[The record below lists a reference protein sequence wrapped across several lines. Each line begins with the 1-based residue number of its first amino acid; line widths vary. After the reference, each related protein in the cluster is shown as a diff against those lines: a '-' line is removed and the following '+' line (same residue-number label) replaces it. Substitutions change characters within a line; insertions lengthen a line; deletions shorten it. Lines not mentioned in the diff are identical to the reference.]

1 MPLTGDDRQISLEE
15 VVSAAVTHELSVLV
29 ERLTRERSWSS
40 LIVTFGY
47 AAGARAASALDEVR
61 AAVETLRA
69 VLRTIPAPRR
79 PGAALADQLRAVRIA
94 AGEALLARLS
104 HPPLGDAERR
114 AQMTAAEVLTEAGD
128 HRRAAQAYE
137 ELGDDARAA
146 DAYGAMGDLDQMEIS
161 LARED
166 ARLRAQREALD
177 DIRTFETLMAAGER
191 REALLAAAR
200 IPNHAPTA
208 ATIRQRARD
217 VDSRLVRERAVTLR
231 AAGGPDSGTTGGSR
245 VVRFATVPA
254 ILGRD
259 LLAEVPVRDPGVSRR
274 HAVIVSRNGELALE
288 DAGSR
293 TGVRIAGAVLDAAL
307 PLRGAGELGLGRD
320 CRIQFQTPALG
331 RVILHGASGL
341 DRQLIA
347 VVGVDPLPLDD
358 LIPGAAG
365 TWLEL
370 GAGTPRL
377 GRGPGV
383 SVRVAGHLVGPTC
396 DLLHGDVI
404 EILASPGDGPGPSA
418 PALRIEVE

>member
-15 VVSAAVTHELSVLV
+15 VVSAAVTHELAVLV
-29 ERLTRERSWSS
+29 ERLARERSWSS

-61 AAVETLRA
+61 AAAETLRA
-69 VLRTIPAPRR
+69 VLRTIPAPKR

-104 HPPLGDAERR
+104 HPPLGDGERR
-114 AQMTAAEVLTEAGD
+114 AQMTAAEILTEGGD

-146 DAYGAMGDLDQMEIS
+146 DAYGAMGDLEQMEIA

-191 REALLAAAR
+191 REALLTAAR

-231 AAGGPDSGTTGGSR
+231 SAGGPQGGAGGA
-245 VVRFATVPA
+245 RFATVPA
-254 ILGRD
+254 VLGRD

-274 HAVIVSRNGELALE
+274 HAVIVSSNGELVLE

-320 CRIQFQTPALG
+320 CQIQFQTPAMG

-341 DRQLIA
+341 DRQLVA
-347 VVGVDPLPLDD
+347 VVGLDPLPLDD
-358 LIPGAAG
+358 LIPGATG

-377 GRGPGV
+377 GRSPGV
-383 SVRVAGHLVGPTC
+383 SVRIAGHLIGPFC

-404 EILASPGDGPGPSA
+404 EILARPPGDGAGPTA